1 MRIEKNNPN
10 AVWHKW
16 PDEVPDLAGRQ
27 IHSYFVKG
35 YGGLDGKL
43 HSWVCQYVQA
53 DGLKGWYLNGNE
65 FTQMY
70 EKGRTFD
77 WIDVDELY
85 PVSEE
90 VKEEVKEEVPEFFAF
105 CKDYILENIEE
116 YEGNDV
122 YACDF
127 GITMTEG
134 MCCDG
139 TFTYSTA
146 EAHRYLNEWF
156 LEAGEFLEYEKMNF
170 GERSNP
176 FDNVEAFTVR
186 MVSEGVRT
194 ILSRCQFIDDM
205 WNKKFE
211 LTPEIIATIKEQV
224 EEQTNDE
231 LF

>member
-1 MRIEKNNPN
+1 MKIELNNPN

-16 PDEVPDLAGRQ
+16 PDEKPDLGGRQ

-35 YGGLDGKL
+35 YGGIDEKL
-43 HSWVCQYVQA
+43 HSWVCEYIET
-53 DGLKGWYLNGNE
+53 DGLKGWFLNGHE
-65 FTQMY
+65 FAEATKDGG
-70 EKGRTFD
+70 EFN
-77 WIDVDELY
+77 WIDVDDLY
-85 PVSEE
+85 PV
-90 VKEEVKEEVPEFFAF
+90 VEEVKEEVPEFFEF

-146 EAHRYLNEWF
+146 EAKRYVMEWF
-156 LEAGEFLEYEKMNF
+156 YDAGEYSDYEEMSF
-170 GERSNP
+170 GKRSNP
-176 FDNVEAFTVR
+176 FDNIECFLVN
-186 MVSEGVRT
+186 MVTEGVRT

-205 WNKKFE
+205 WDKKFE
-211 LTPEIIATIKEQV
+211 LTPEIIAVIKEQV
-224 EEQTNDE
+224 DEQTDDE